1 MSCQHLSFLTKAD
14 MAEWLEAE
22 TQRRAYV
29 QRAAREVGKYIAT
42 TRAECSAAALEAV
55 TVEQAVELATDAAS
69 RPQAVRDML
78 FRIWSTTGKAYV
90 ERTRRSIRPR
100 KFDDWINIVDFWE
113 DIVRGY
119 LQNEFVRKV
128 TGIDQTTQQAI
139 RTYLQSA
146 IEEGMSV
153 QNVAKLIAEG
163 TIPNMNRARAL
174 RIARTEVIGASNA
187 GSLAGARSMQIKGLK
202 KKWLVALDGRERPE
216 HAAVSASTA
225 VDPIDIDDLFNVG
238 GDMLEYPGDPRGS
251 ADMVINCRCAVG
263 YVTPLFG

>member
-42 TRAECSAAALEAV
+42 TRAGCAAASLEAV
-55 TVEQAVELATDAAS
+55 TVEQAVELATEAAS
-69 RPQAVRDML
+69 RPQAVQEML
-78 FRIWSTTGKAYV
+78 FKIWTDTGKAYV
-90 ERTRRSIRPR
+90 RRTRQSLNRR

-113 DIVRGY
+113 DIVRGF
-119 LQNEFVRKV
+119 LQNEFVTKV
-128 TGIDQTTQQAI
+128 KGIDDTTKQAI

-146 IEEGMSV
+146 VEEGMSV
-153 QNVAKLIAEG
+153 QKVAELIAEG
-163 TIPNMNRARAL
+163 VIPNMNRARAI

-216 HAAVSASTA
+216 HAAVSAATA

-251 ADMVINCRCAVG
+251 TEMVINCRCAVG